1 MQASLN
7 TLHRWIFGNVT
18 FSAREE
24 YEAFRYKFLLVLMLT
39 GAGFTAL
46 FVVGEYSKL
55 NRIQDAHFVAMHLF
69 TAGALLLWW
78 LLRGHPGR
86 FLMLAWMYESI
97 CLLEYTS
104 SLWFVPT
111 DELRLMWFY
120 VNVPGVFMLLGPRAG
135 WGIVLLSA
143 AILLGSNAYMPV
155 PYSHNAMATGLVAL
169 VYLGVFFHAFC
180 ARSMSYFTRMR
191 DYNQQLE
198 ALASH
203 DTLTGVLNARAYY
216 QECERQVAL
225 ARRMQQPYAVL
236 FVDLDHFKRVNDERG
251 HAAGDLVLKAVTQ
264 CMNASIRRTDVL
276 GRNGGEEFSLFLPS
290 TRRAGAVQLAE
301 ALRKAVEGCMPDIGT
316 QRLKVT
322 ASIGVAVCDHT
333 LLDMHAIQ
341 QQADTAMYVAK
352 SLGRNRVSVFEDLQG
367 ISAVR

>member
-69 TAGALLLWW
+69 TAAALLLWW

-86 FLMLAWMYESI
+86 FLMLAWIYESI

-135 WGIVLLSA
+135 WGIVSLSA
-143 AILLGSNAYMPV
+143 AIFLGSNAYMPV
-155 PYSHNAMATGLVAL
+155 PYSQNAMATGEVAL

-191 DYNQQLE
+191 DYYNQQLE

-251 HAAGDLVLKAVTQ
+251 HAAGDLGAQSRDAVHE
-264 CMNASIRRTDVL
+264 RL
-276 GRNGGEEFSLFLPS
+276 HPS
-290 TRRAGAVQLAE
+290 HRCAGADWWGGVLALL
-301 ALRKAVEGCMPDIGT
+301 ARHAPYRGCTVGGSAAQGRGRHWHPAAQSDCQHWRG
-316 QRLKVT
+316 
-322 ASIGVAVCDHT
+322 GVRPHPAGHACD
-333 LLDMHAIQ
+333 
-341 QQADTAMYVAK
+341 
-352 SLGRNRVSVFEDLQG
+352 
-367 ISAVR
+367 SAAGGHSHVRRQIAGSQPGFCV

>member
-1 MQASLN
+1 
-7 TLHRWIFGNVT
+7 
-18 FSAREE
+18 
-24 YEAFRYKFLLVLMLT
+24 
-39 GAGFTAL
+39 
-46 FVVGEYSKL
+46 
-55 NRIQDAHFVAMHLF
+55 
-69 TAGALLLWW
+69 
-78 LLRGHPGR
+78 
-86 FLMLAWMYESI
+86 MLAWMYESI

-225 ARRMQQPYAVL
+225 ARRMRQPYAVL
-236 FVDLDHFKRVNDERG
+236 FVDLDHFKRVNDEHG

-276 GRNGGEEFSLFLPS
+276 GRTGGEEFSLFLPS

-341 QQADTAMYVAK
+341 QQTDTAMYVAK